1 MIPIPTILLSALIM
15 VESSGNDR
23 AIGRMGELGPLQ
35 IMPATLRDINRISGR
50 RFTRSDAFHRETAIQ
65 MATIYLNHYATEKRL
80 GRKPT
85 FRDYALTRSRRK
97 GGKSLPPSNGTSLS
111 HRDGFQLSTR
121 YPIASPRTPSCH
133 G

>member
-35 IMPATLRDINRISGR
+35 IMPTTLVDINRISGR
-50 RFTRSDAFHRETAIQ
+50 SFTRSDAFHRESAIQ

-85 FRDYALTRSRRK
+85 FRDYAMIWHH
-97 GGKSLPPSNGTSLS
+97 GPNGWKRTGP
-111 HRDGFQLSTR
+111 DR
-121 YPIASPRTPSCH
+121 YWNKVQRH
-133 G
+133 LR

>member
-15 VESSGNDR
+15 VESSGNDW
-23 AIGRMGELGPLQ
+23 AVGRMGEIGPLQ

-85 FRDYALTRSRRK
+85 FRDYALIWHH
-97 GGKSLPPSNGTSLS
+97 GPNGWKRTGP
-111 HRDGFQLSTR
+111 DR
-121 YPIASPRTPSCH
+121 YWTKVQRH
-133 G
+133 L